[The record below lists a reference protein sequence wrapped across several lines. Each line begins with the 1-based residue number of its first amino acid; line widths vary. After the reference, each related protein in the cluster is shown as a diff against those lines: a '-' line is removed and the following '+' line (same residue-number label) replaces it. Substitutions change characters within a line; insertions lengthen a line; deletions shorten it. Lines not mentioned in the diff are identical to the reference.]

1 MALVTQPGTVAAA
14 NRDTDDAGHLRG
26 TTILVG
32 VALAVGVVLL
42 VTVLPLT
49 AAASP
54 RATHRDGPGRPRGGA
69 TAATDPASS
78 PNWSG
83 YVDQA
88 VEGDAFDQ
96 VGAQWVEPAVTCTDS
111 ASWTLLWV
119 GFDGWPSSDQSVEQ
133 GGTSARCVG
142 GVAHY
147 NAFYEMWPASA
158 ATMAFPVAAGDRM
171 TASVVYSALTEQ
183 FLISVTDDTSG
194 RSVTESVPCPS
205 GRSCARTSAE
215 WVAESPSHFGTDR
228 FFPPAPYR
236 AVTFSAATVTDAAGH
251 LGGIA
256 DPQWTSAA
264 VDRVA
269 GTSGGGATV
278 SPLHGGGHS
287 FSDSATSP

>member
-1 MALVTQPGTVAAA
+1 MAVG
-14 NRDTDDAGHLRG
+14 NRDTDDAGHIPG
-26 TTILVG
+26 TTVLVG
-32 VALAVGVVLL
+32 LAVLVAVVAL
-42 VTVLPLT
+42 VTVVPLT

-54 RATHRDGPGRPRGGA
+54 HAAHRTAPGRPEG
-69 TAATDPASS
+69 AATPTTSTASS

-88 VEGDAFDQ
+88 IGGGAFDQ
-96 VGAQWVEPAVTCTDS
+96 VGAQWVQPAVRCTAT

-119 GFDGWPSSDQSVEQ
+119 GFDGWPASDQSVEQ

-147 NAFYEMWPASA
+147 RAFYEMWPASA
-158 ATMAFPVAAGDRM
+158 VTTVFPVAAGDRM

-194 RSVTESVPCPS
+194 RSETESVPCPS

-228 FFPPAPYR
+228 FFPPAPYQE
-236 AVTFSAATVTDAAGH
+236 VSFSAATVTDAAGH
-251 LGGIA
+251 SGGITG
-256 DPQWTSAA
+256 PRWTSAA
-264 VDRVA
+264 VDRIA
-269 GTSGGGATV
+269 GASGAGATV

-287 FSDSATSP
+287 FSDTSTSR